1 MTTSKKWL
9 CISSLITAGMLS
21 VALSLL
27 GLFTVLWTGL
37 PKNAQEYPILG
48 LFLPLIAAFP
58 LLALAVG
65 VTRYASRALWISAF
79 ISWTAY
85 AWVVRSDF
93 HGSLLDFLTLSVTSR
108 SVMIPMALLL
118 LATLVEFGTQFYE
131 FTYGSQWV
139 RWKEARHEYDS

>member
-1 MTTSKKWL
+1 
-9 CISSLITAGMLS
+9 MLS

-108 SVMIPMALLL
+108 SVMI
-118 LATLVEFGTQFYE
+118 VEFGTQFYE